1 MVEVLVAVAAAF
13 VLGSTIALFRR
24 WVQLRAALEERLQS
38 AEERSTWAEAE
49 LRRTQ
54 EAVHVLQRLL
64 VEKGVA
70 DEEDFEAARRGE
82 SVEQLSHPR
91 GVH

>member
-1 MVEVLVAVAAAF
+1 MVELLLAVAGAF
-13 VLGSTIALFRR
+13 VLGSSVALFRR
-24 WVQLRAALEERLQS
+24 WVQLRAALEERLVS
-38 AEERSTWAEAE
+38 TEERATWAEAE

-54 EAVHVLQRLL
+54 EAVHLLQRLL

-70 DEEDFEAARRGE
+70 DEEDFESARRGD
-82 SVEQLSHPR
+82 SVDQPSHPR